1 MKSLQLLCLAGVL
14 ASALNAGVIY
24 DNIGAPSI
32 AGDCINY
39 FDPVTGACSEVL
51 DPSAYNL
58 YDSFTSGAA
67 GQITGLQLL
76 LNNADNNSGAVQVGL
91 YADNSTTRSEV

>member
-1 MKSLQLLCLAGVL
+1 MYTKPNLGSKVCPVTA
-14 ASALNAGVIY
+14 AC
-24 DNIGAPSI
+24 I
-32 AGDCINY
+32 AG
-39 FDPVTGACSEVL
+39 L
-51 DPSAYNL
+51 DPALYNL

>member
-1 MKSLQLLCLAGVL
+1 MYTKPNLGSKVC
-14 ASALNAGVIY
+14 
-24 DNIGAPSI
+24 
-32 AGDCINY
+32 
-39 FDPVTGACSEVL
+39 PVTAACIAVL
-51 DPSAYNL
+51 DPALYNL